1 MKQLFL
7 SLAFFIFCA
16 CSSTPSYEIDNWDSL
31 IDPGF
36 NQKKVVAFYKE
47 KVSKVPEG
55 SKEEILIYAD
65 LQKALKK
72 AGNNKNVDG
81 KTVRFDGYIV
91 PVDTDG
97 ERVNKFLFFPN
108 QAACIHVPAS
118 PANQTIYVETQKGEG
133 VLLEDAYEQIRV
145 FGTLKLQEKH
155 VATGTASYRVKNALS
170 RVIPTLN

>member
-1 MKQLFL
+1 
-7 SLAFFIFCA
+7 
-16 CSSTPSYEIDNWDSL
+16 
-31 IDPGF
+31 
-36 NQKKVVAFYKE
+36 
-47 KVSKVPEG
+47 
-55 SKEEILIYAD
+55 

-81 KTVRFDGYIV
+81 KTVKLDGYIV

-118 PANQTIYVETQKGEG
+118 PANQTIYVESKKGEG
-133 VLLEDAYEQIRV
+133 ILLEDAYEQIRI

-155 VATGTASYRVKNALS
+155 VATGTASYRVNHAMS
-170 RVIPTLN
+170 RVVPTLN

>member
-1 MKQLFL
+1 MKELFL
-7 SLAFFIFCA
+7 TLALSVFTA
-16 CSSTPSYEIDNWDSL
+16 CSTAPSYEIDNWDSL

-47 KVSKVPEG
+47 KVSKVLEG

-81 KTVRFDGYIV
+81 KTVKLDGYIV

-118 PANQTIYVETQKGEG
+118 PANQTIYVESKKGEG
-133 VLLEDAYEQIRV
+133 ILLEDAYEQIRI

-155 VATGTASYRVKNALS
+155 VATGTASYRVNHAMS
-170 RVIPTLN
+170 RVVPTLN